1 MIVAHFIYFYKYIP
15 SYTYYERGYTV
26 LHVAAQY
33 GHTSFIHRLVMR
45 WNAADFDKRDNDG
58 RTPLHWASYK
68 GTQSDELCL
77 KCKLVENVVL

>member
-1 MIVAHFIYFYKYIP
+1 M
-15 SYTYYERGYTV
+15 

-58 RTPLHWASYK
+58 RTPLHWAAYK
-68 GTQSDELCL
+68 GIKIIITA
-77 KCKLVENVVL
+77 VAMIV